1 VSATIPPSDGRP
13 PLANTRAPLTAEV
26 TVPAAYPAGRPLRD
40 AEPNSAPSPY
50 AGLVT
55 RVLAV
60 AVDAVVLNVV
70 GWFTA
75 VIVGL
80 CLSVIDLPDGVVA
93 VFAAVGA
100 IVAVLWTISYFIF
113 FWSTTGQTPG
123 NRLLRIR
130 VVDARTL
137 DPPSTRRAWLRFI
150 ALPLSVIPFGLGVG
164 MIAVNDRRRAL
175 HDVIARTLVLDT
187 ADSDDVPRKHA
198 RN

>member
-1 VSATIPPSDGRP
+1 VS
-13 PLANTRAPLTAEV
+13 
-26 TVPAAYPAGRPLRD
+26 VPAAYPGARPLRD

-50 AGLVT
+50 VGLVT

-75 VIVGL
+75 LVVGL
-80 CLSVIDLPDGVVA
+80 CLSVLDLPSGVLD

-100 IVAVLWTISYFIF
+100 LVAVAWTVSYFVF

-130 VVDARTL
+130 VVSSETL
-137 DPPSTRRAWLRFI
+137 EAPSARRAFLRFI
-150 ALPLSVIPFGLGVG
+150 LLPLSVIPLGLGVWL
-164 MIAVNDRRRAL
+164 ILVDDRRRAL
-175 HDVIARTLVLDT
+175 HDVLAHTYVIDT
-187 ADSDDVPRKHA
+187 ADSDDVPRRHQ
-198 RN
+198 RT